1 MVYWNMDSSRVY
13 WNMNPSSVYWNV
25 TEGILK
31 YESIEGILKSDRGYI
46 EIWIQG
52 ILKSDRGYTEI
63 WIQGI
68 LKSDRGYTEIW
79 ILEGILKYTFIEYWG
94 FLNRNKYTEII
105 KIFRILKKMSKNF
118 ASDGYTEI
126 PKLSSMS
133 CQQHH
138 PHACNVDFQF
148 PMPLLQ
154 TKEMLTWQG
163 LFIPPTFSTSIGFSE
178 THKFP
183 KLVHFLIL
191 GHSENRILGKMVDD
205 NSTFT
210 FVSFLPF

>member
-1 MVYWNMDSSRVY
+1 MNSGYTEIWPRVY
-13 WNMNPSSVYWNV
+13 WNMNSWYTEICPGVNWNMNPRGYTEIWPRVHWNMNSGYTEIWPRVYW
-25 TEGILK
+25 
-31 YESIEGILKSDRGYI
+31 
-46 EIWIQG
+46 IWIQS
-52 ILKSDRGYTEI
+52 ILESDRGYTEI

-118 ASDGYTEI
+118 ASGGYTEI

-148 PMPLLQ
+148 PMP
-154 TKEMLTWQG
+154 
-163 LFIPPTFSTSIGFSE
+163 
-178 THKFP
+178 
-183 KLVHFLIL
+183 
-191 GHSENRILGKMVDD
+191 
-205 NSTFT
+205 
-210 FVSFLPF
+210 